1 MKTTQKT
8 AAKIDLFSLIITI
21 FGGVVG
27 LGIFFKNM
35 NVFYLNGNN
44 PYGTI
49 ISWIVI
55 TFIIFCIVL
64 SFGQIVS
71 FKTNI

>member
-1 MKTTQKT
+1 MKTTQKK
-8 AAKIDLFSLIITI
+8 AKIGLFSLIITI

-27 LGIFFKNM
+27 LGIFFKNT
-35 NVFYLNGNN
+35 NVFNLNGHN

-49 ISWIVI
+49 ISWIV
-55 TFIIFCIVL
+55 TTIILFCIAL

-71 FKTNI
+71 CKTNVN

>member
-8 AAKIDLFSLIITI
+8 AAKIGLFSSIITI

-27 LGIFFKNM
+27 LGIFFKNTS
-35 NVFYLNGNN
+35 VFNLNQHN

-49 ISWIVI
+49 IS
-55 TFIIFCIVL
+55 
-64 SFGQIVS
+64 
-71 FKTNI
+71 